1 MWERYQWTEK
11 CPKCWKEMEYYDAPT
26 CLTYSWMCEEC
37 WYSSPLDYYEWED
50 SEGRNIIELC
60 TREEAIKKWL
70 LFVCPKCWDDMFF
83 YEKKNN
89 KVCFICSNS

>member
-60 TREEAIKKWL
+60 TREEAIKEMII
-70 LFVCPKCWDDMFF
+70 VCMP
-83 YEKKNN
+83 
-89 KVCFICSNS
+89 